1 LNLEESNDVQEIN
14 DPTESLKQAFRR
26 HASGVC
32 VITLNDASGRPV
44 GFTATSVTSLGS
56 QPALATFNV
65 ARGASSWPALSTAEY
80 VAIQMLNQGSLEL
93 AQKMSQ
99 DHTKRFLDDDWFSE
113 PNTKLPIFN
122 QVNAVLICRVRERHE
137 VEANAV
143 IVVEIVSGLL
153 AEELPSLLYHHRG
166 YVIPGERIS

>member
-1 LNLEESNDVQEIN
+1 MKLEESYQLQEIN

-32 VITLNDASGRPV
+32 GISLNDASGSPV

-65 ARGASSWPALSTAEY
+65 ARGASSWAALSTADY
-80 VAIQMLNQGSLEL
+80 VAIQMLNAGSLEL
-93 AQKMSQ
+93 AKKMSQ

-122 QVNAVLICRVRERHE
+122 QVNAVLICKVRERHE

-143 IVVEIVSGLL
+143 VVDAAAG
-153 AEELPSLLYHHRG
+153 
-166 YVIPGERIS
+166 

>member
-1 LNLEESNDVQEIN
+1 LNVEESYVVQEIN

-32 VITLNDASGRPV
+32 VITLNDGSGSPV

-80 VAIQMLNQGSLEL
+80 VSIQMLNEGSLEL
-93 AQKMSQ
+93 AKKMSQ
-99 DHTKRFLDDDWFSE
+99 DHTKRFLDDDWFIE
-113 PNTKLPIFN
+113 QNTKLPIFN
-122 QVNAVLICRVRERHE
+122 QVNAVLICKVRERHE

-166 YVIPGERIS
+166 YVVPGNRLS